1 MNGTTSCDVCF
12 AANALLRD
20 CPKCKK
26 SLFWLP
32 SSITTFSDSPHTG
45 FIKDHGVSPLDQL
58 DLLCDPLT
66 RVSQCNSMYCT
77 NCYTTSCYVC
87 RRQISGHGHFTESTC
102 QLYDDVNERHR
113 KEVRLLQPPPPSGTH
128 RCTQVGDAQK
138 KAVAESG
145 SNVQTW
151 VKMHFAS
158 PTP

>member
-1 MNGTTSCDVCF
+1 MNGTTSCDVY
-12 AANALLRD
+12 ALQRMHSYGTVQSAKRVCSGYPLRSQ
-20 CPKCKK
+20 P
-26 SLFWLP
+26 SLTP
-32 SSITTFSDSPHTG
+32 PHTG

-113 KEVRLLQPPPPSGTH
+113 KEVHLLQPPPPSGTH

-145 SNVQTW
+145 SNIQT
-151 VKMHFAS
+151 
-158 PTP
+158 